1 MKLSVTFAVAATKLV
16 AVLLGLGA
24 LGLIRGDDK
33 LFFAALIGAL
43 FCSALIYFGAFMQ
56 GLRPPPRLPYGR
68 WRSAHEEA
76 EALAVANPERPGL
89 RKFFGWLLALTAVV
103 MFLRIVTLLIQLL

>member
-1 MKLSVTFAVAATKLV
+1 MKLSVTFAIAATILVAA
-16 AVLLGLGA
+16 LLCLGVFGLT
-24 LGLIRGDDK
+24 RGDDK

-68 WRSAHEEA
+68 WRSAQEEA

-89 RKFFGWLLALTAVV
+89 RRLFGWLLALSAVFI
-103 MFLRIVTLLIQLL
+103 FLRIVTLLVQLL